1 MLWLGQTTFFLLIT
15 ASNDD
20 SYSLDIRNS
29 QRSLAPVIIIL
40 IYCHYN
46 ICVVQIC
53 QKLIHFEGEAK
64 KSMVRSTMKWWSKCI
79 SMIISKTTSRNPAF
93 KASRMN
99 GFLMANEGQVK
110 VRSFNDERSGNQND
124 SDRQVYDEIECNS
137 DLYILNQ
144 LVDHD

>member
-1 MLWLGQTTFFLLIT
+1 
-15 ASNDD
+15 
-20 SYSLDIRNS
+20 
-29 QRSLAPVIIIL
+29 
-40 IYCHYN
+40 
-46 ICVVQIC
+46 
-53 QKLIHFEGEAK
+53 
-64 KSMVRSTMKWWSKCI
+64 
-79 SMIISKTTSRNPAF
+79 MIISKTTSRNLAF

-137 DLYILNQ
+137 DLYIFNQ

>member
-46 ICVVQIC
+46 ICVVQIR
-53 QKLIHFEGEAK
+53 QKLIHF
-64 KSMVRSTMKWWSKCI
+64 
-79 SMIISKTTSRNPAF
+79 
-93 KASRMN
+93 
-99 GFLMANEGQVK
+99 
-110 VRSFNDERSGNQND
+110 
-124 SDRQVYDEIECNS
+124 
-137 DLYILNQ
+137 
-144 LVDHD
+144 